1 VAVDVE
7 KESCMKVSILGL
19 SIILSASV
27 TPLQAQ
33 TFVETY
39 GVPYRVISG
48 RELQMDIQRPQPVG
62 VAKPA
67 VVFLCGNGWGYDK
80 TLNREGFW
88 YALDLANQKG
98 YVGVTVDYSA
108 SAENSNRRPIGTF
121 PAQVHDVKS
130 AIRFLRANAAKYDI
144 DPVRIGVVGFS
155 SGGNLALLLGL
166 TVPAD
171 GLEGQDEYLQYSSSV
186 QAVVNLSG
194 ATDLVSWNR
203 EPYVSAYLG
212 GSLKE
217 MPEQYKKASP
227 INYVKPSKV
236 PILTIHGDKDTSVS
250 PDQAL
255 LLDARMKEVGAH
267 HTLIIESGRGHTDE
281 LDQNVWNFL
290 EKALK

>member
-1 VAVDVE
+1 
-7 KESCMKVSILGL
+7 MKVNIVCL
-19 SIILSASV
+19 SIMLSISG
-27 TPLQAQ
+27 TFLEAQ

-39 GVPYRVISG
+39 GVPYRVIDG

-67 VVFLCGNGWGYDK
+67 IVFLCGNGWGYDK

-98 YVGVTVDYSA
+98 YVAVTVDYSA
-108 SAENSNRRPIGTF
+108 SVENSNRRPIGTF
-121 PAQVHDVKS
+121 PAQIHDVKS
-130 AIRFLRANAAKYDI
+130 AIRFLRANAVQYAQYDI
-144 DPVRIGVVGFS
+144 DPARIGVVGFS

-166 TVPAD
+166 TVPSD
-171 GLEGQDEYLQYSSSV
+171 GLEGQDDNLQYSSAV

-212 GSLKE
+212 GSLQAK
-217 MPEQYKKASP
+217 PEQYKKASP
-227 INYVKPSKV
+227 INYVKPGTA
-236 PILTIHGDKDTSVS
+236 PILTIHGDKDISVS

-255 LLDARMKEVGAH
+255 LLDARMKEVGAP
-267 HTLIIESGRGHTDE
+267 HTLIIESGRRHTDE
-281 LDQNVWNFL
+281 LTQAVWDFL
-290 EKALK
+290 EKVLK